1 MSAITADEHHERSE
15 LAGGAAAT
23 TARRSK
29 SGETVKF
36 LFGALWTRPS
46 SRRAISGISILLAVV
61 GLGMLAYPFATNL
74 WQDKLQ
80 DRLAKE
86 FRAPETKAAYQEG
99 TVAVGDPLTRL
110 KIKTLDVNV
119 VVVEG
124 TTASALRAGAGHYP
138 NTPLPGEPGNV
149 AIAGHRTT
157 YGKPFANL
165 DRMKV
170 GDEIILDTPIG
181 RHVYKVSEQPFV
193 VPNTDWKVISQS
205 PGEFLTLTTC
215 HPKGSDRQRL
225 VVRAEMVSERS
236 ANSPQAMPASRRA
249 A

>member
-1 MSAITADEHHERSE
+1 MSAITAEEHSE
-15 LAGGAAAT
+15 GAT
-23 TARRSK
+23 TPRRRSK
-29 SGETVKF
+29 AGEMIGF

-86 FRAPETKAAYQEG
+86 FQTPETKVAYQEG

-110 KIKTLDVNV
+110 KIKSLDVNV

-165 DRMKV
+165 DRTKM
-170 GDEIILDTPIG
+170 GDEIVLDTPIG
-181 RHVYKVSEQPFV
+181 RHVYKVSQDPFV
-193 VPNTDWKVISQS
+193 VPNTNWEVISQS
-205 PGEFLTLTTC
+205 PGQFLTLTTC
-215 HPKGSDRQRL
+215 HPRGSDRQRL
-225 VVRAEMVSERS
+225 IVRADLVGEQ
-236 ANSPQAMPASRRA
+236 ATKNPPQAMPAGRLA